1 MNSFL
6 FGSIHSFQ
14 TTSQSR
20 SIWITYS
27 SAANCKEYFLL
38 NLLCFIK
45 VLSADHMVE
54 IARSRIRV
62 GRFDTGPNIFLVVLV
77 LTFLSVKVKK

>member
-27 SAANCKEYFLL
+27 SAANCNEYFLL

-45 VLSADHMVE
+45 VLSVDHMVE
-54 IARSRIRV
+54 IARRIRV
-62 GRFDTGPNIFLVVLV
+62 DRFDTGPNI
-77 LTFLSVKVKK
+77 LSSSFDLDFSFY